1 MLRKFFSALESKSR
15 NYFGNVTIDRGL
27 ARVEQFYSV
36 KAIKNNAPN
45 VEKNLMAPTNFWE
58 KGTGYGTGAMQS
70 IWNAQETAAQLRSNE
85 QFVSALFDVGSKCAL
100 CYCQP
105 VQALNS
111 AHLGAG
117 GVHHPRSGASAV
129 GRDCRAG
136 FGVRRYSPCAHLLPV
151 VPSEDSPV
159 VPVQRLW

>member
-85 QFVSALFDVGSKCAL
+85 QFVSALFDVGAL
-100 CYCQP
+100 C
-105 VQALNS
+105 
-111 AHLGAG
+111 
-117 GVHHPRSGASAV
+117 
-129 GRDCRAG
+129 
-136 FGVRRYSPCAHLLPV
+136 VRRSSVHCAIASLYK
-151 VPSEDSPV
+151 
-159 VPVQRLW
+159 R